1 LEAKLLVEDAQRE
14 PNSSNRTARKLERAG
29 LHLETDEADAVGDK
43 SLKTSGAVVV
53 RKREAGFAN
62 VKSG

>member
-14 PNSSNRTARKLERAG
+14 PKSSNRTARKLERAG

-43 SLKTSGAVVV
+43 SLEASEAVFV
-53 RKREAGFAN
+53 RKHEAGDTN